1 MNKLIFRK
9 LSSDIFSF
17 FILSS
22 LAISLI
28 VWVIQGVNLLD
39 IVSEQGH
46 GLKVY
51 FFYTLLNLPKIFSK
65 LLIFTYFL
73 TLFVVLSR
81 YEESNEI
88 LVFWTNGIKKIS
100 FINFIGKISLIFV
113 SIQLLLTLL
122 IVPYTQNLKQDYLK
136 NSTIEFFPQLI
147 KEKKFSNLTRNL
159 TIFVEKNDKDGFL
172 EGIYIKEK
180 LNSNESKI
188 IIASQGKLIK
198 NLDNENFKFKLFD
211 GNISNIDDKGS
222 INLKFEESV
231 YELSKINSKIRQVNK
246 LNETES
252 LYLLNC
258 LKNFIKNR
266 KDLKSRCGLEN
277 SFLIKDIYEEIFKR
291 TINPTYLI
299 ILSLISSL
307 IIIKPKISFL
317 EKYYKFILFLI
328 GFLLILFSELS
339 YKFISSSFLIEL
351 VFLTLPIIFIFFF
364 YIILLIKTKFQI
376 RYL

>member
-17 FILSS
+17 FVLSS
-22 LAISLI
+22 LAICLI

-51 FFYTLLNLPKIFSK
+51 FFYTILNIPKIFSK

-73 TLFVVLSR
+73 TLFVVISR

-113 SIQLLLTLL
+113 CIQLLLTIL
-122 IVPYTQNLKQDYLK
+122 IVPYTQNLKQNYLK
-136 NSTIEFFPQLI
+136 NSTIEFFPKLI

-159 TIFVEKNDKDGFL
+159 TIFVEKNNKDGFL

-180 LNSNESKI
+180 LNSDESKI
-188 IIASQGKLIK
+188 IIASKGKLIK
-198 NLDNENFKFKLFD
+198 NFDNDSFNFKLFD

-231 YELSKINSKIRQVNK
+231 YELSKINSKTRQDNK

-252 LYLLNC
+252 MFLFNC
-258 LKNFIKNR
+258 LKIFIKNR
-266 KDLKSRCGLEN
+266 KDSKSRCGLEN
-277 SFLIKDIYEEIFKR
+277 TFAIKDIYEEIFKR

-307 IIIKPKISFL
+307 IIVKPKVSFI
-317 EKYYKFILFLI
+317 ERYYKFFLFLI

-339 YKFISSSFLIEL
+339 YKFISSSVLVELI
-351 VFLTLPIIFIFFF
+351 FITLPIIFIFFF
-364 YIILLIKTKFQI
+364 YIILLIKTKFKI
-376 RYL
+376 GYL

>member
-147 KEKKFSNLTRNL
+147 KEKRFSNLTRNL

-339 YKFISSSFLIEL
+339 YKFISSSILIEL

>member
-1 MNKLIFRK
+1 
-9 LSSDIFSF
+9 
-17 FILSS
+17 
-22 LAISLI
+22 
-28 VWVIQGVNLLD
+28 
-39 IVSEQGH
+39 
-46 GLKVY
+46 
-51 FFYTLLNLPKIFSK
+51 
-65 LLIFTYFL
+65 
-73 TLFVVLSR
+73 
-81 YEESNEI
+81 
-88 LVFWTNGIKKIS
+88 
-100 FINFIGKISLIFV
+100 
-113 SIQLLLTLL
+113 
-122 IVPYTQNLKQDYLK
+122 VPYTQNLKQDYLK

-339 YKFISSSFLIEL
+339 YKFISSSILIEL

-364 YIILLIKTKFQI
+364 YVILLIKTKFQI

>member
-17 FILSS
+17 FVLSS
-22 LAISLI
+22 LAITLI

-73 TLFVVLSR
+73 TLFVILGK

-100 FINFIGKISLIFV
+100 FINFIGKLSLIFV
-113 SIQLLLTLL
+113 IMQLLLTLM
-122 IVPYTQNLKQDYLK
+122 IVPYTQNLKQEYLK
-136 NSTIEFFPQLI
+136 NSTIEFFPKLI
-147 KEKKFSNLTRNL
+147 KEKRFSNLTKNL
-159 TIFVEKNDKDGFL
+159 TIFVEKNSKDGFL
-172 EGIYIKEK
+172 EGIYIKER

-188 IIASQGKLIK
+188 IIASKGKLIK
-198 NLDNENFKFKLFD
+198 NLENDNFNFKLFD
-211 GNISNIDDKGS
+211 GNISNIDNKGS
-222 INLKFEESV
+222 INLKFEESF
-231 YELSKINSKIRQVNK
+231 YELSNLNSKTRQVNK
-246 LNETES
+246 LNETQS
-252 LYLLNC
+252 LYLFNC
-258 LKNFIKNR
+258 LKNFIKDR
-266 KDLKSRCGLEN
+266 RDLQTRCGLES

-299 ILSLISSL
+299 VLSLISSL
-307 IIIKPKISFL
+307 LIIKPRISFL
-317 EKYYKFILFLI
+317 EKYYKFFLFFI

-339 YKFISSSFLIEL
+339 YKFLSSSIIIEI
-351 VFLTLPIIFIFFF
+351 FFITLPITFIFFF
-364 YIILLIKTKFQI
+364 YLILLIKTKFKI
-376 RYL
+376 SYL

>member
-9 LSSDIFSF
+9 LSLDIISF

-22 LAISLI
+22 MAITSI

-51 FFYTLLNLPKIFSK
+51 FFYTILNLPKIFSK

-73 TLFVVLSR
+73 TLFVVLTR

-88 LVFWTNGIKKIS
+88 LVFWTNGINKIT
-100 FINFIGKISLIFV
+100 FINFIGKLSILFLIT
-113 SIQLLLTLL
+113 QLVLTLI
-122 IVPYTQNLKQDYLK
+122 IVPYTQNLKQEYLK

-147 KEKKFSNLTRNL
+147 KEKRFSNLSKNL
-159 TIFVEKNDKDGFL
+159 TIFVEENKKNGFL

-180 LNSNESKI
+180 IDTNESKI
-188 IIASQGKLIK
+188 IIASKGRLLK
-198 NLDNENFKFKLFD
+198 NENNKNFNFQLFD
-211 GNISNIDDKGS
+211 GNITNVNNKETINI
-222 INLKFEESV
+222 KFEESI
-231 YELSKINSKIRQVNK
+231 YELSKINSKTRQTYK
-246 LNETES
+246 LNETKS
-252 LYLLNC
+252 SHLVDC
-258 LKNFIKNR
+258 LKKFINYR
-266 KDLKSRCGLEN
+266 KDGTYRCGKEN

-291 TINPTYLI
+291 TINPTYII

-307 IIIKPKISFL
+307 IIIKPKNSVL
-317 EKYYKFILFLI
+317 EKYLKFFLFIAGFLI
-328 GFLLILFSELS
+328 ILFSEIS
-339 YKFISSSFLIEL
+339 YKFIYLSTKFEL
-351 VFLTLPIIFIFFF
+351 FFISLPLFFILFF
-364 YIILLIKTKFQI
+364 YMTILLKTKFNI

>member
-17 FILSS
+17 FVLSS
-22 LAISLI
+22 LAICLI

-51 FFYTLLNLPKIFSK
+51 FFYTILNIPKIFSK

-73 TLFVVLSR
+73 TLFVVISR

-113 SIQLLLTLL
+113 CIQLLLTLL
-122 IVPYTQNLKQDYLK
+122 IVPYTQNLKQNYLK
-136 NSTIEFFPQLI
+136 NSTIEFFPKLI

-159 TIFVEKNDKDGFL
+159 TIFVEKNNKDGFL

-180 LNSNESKI
+180 LNSDESKI
-188 IIASQGKLIK
+188 IIASKGKLIK
-198 NLDNENFKFKLFD
+198 NFDNDSFNFKLFD

-231 YELSKINSKIRQVNK
+231 YELSKINSKTRQDNK

-252 LYLLNC
+252 MFLFNC
-258 LKNFIKNR
+258 LKIFIKNR
-266 KDLKSRCGLEN
+266 KDSKSRCGLEN
-277 SFLIKDIYEEIFKR
+277 TFAIKDIYEEIFKR

-307 IIIKPKISFL
+307 IIVKPKVSFI
-317 EKYYKFILFLI
+317 ERYYKFFLFLI

-339 YKFISSSFLIEL
+339 YKFISSSVLVELI
-351 VFLTLPIIFIFFF
+351 FITLPIIFIFFF
-364 YIILLIKTKFQI
+364 YIILLIKTKFKI
-376 RYL
+376 GYL